1 MVERGWVV
9 VMVERGWVVVMVD
22 RGCHTSFLHIVG
34 VVAMA
39 TLVLS
44 SWFAHKSLLFKLE
57 ARTGSG
63 YPTNRRDTR
72 RVGMRK
78 DTNAVSV
85 YVCMQSVCVLTSNF
99 KVRQGHLCT
108 CNNMHSHYNVWIIW
122 FNFD

>member
-1 MVERGWVV
+1 MK
-9 VMVERGWVVVMVD
+9 
-22 RGCHTSFLHIVG
+22 CHTSFLHIVG

-44 SWFAHKSLLFKLE
+44 SCFAHKSLLFKLE
-57 ARTGSG
+57 AMTGSV

-85 YVCMQSVCVLTSNF
+85 YVCNLFVCLLQILKYN
-99 KVRQGHLCT
+99 RGT
-108 CNNMHSHYNVWIIW
+108 CVHAIICIHITMCG
-122 FNFD
+122 

>member
-1 MVERGWVV
+1 MQDGCVN
-9 VMVERGWVVVMVD
+9 
-22 RGCHTSFLHIVG
+22 CHTSFLHIVG

-57 ARTGSG
+57 ARTGSA

-72 RVGMRK
+72 RLGVRK

-85 YVCMQSVCVLTSNF
+85 YMYAICLCAYF
-99 KVRQGHLCT
+99 K
-108 CNNMHSHYNVWIIW
+108 
-122 FNFD
+122 F